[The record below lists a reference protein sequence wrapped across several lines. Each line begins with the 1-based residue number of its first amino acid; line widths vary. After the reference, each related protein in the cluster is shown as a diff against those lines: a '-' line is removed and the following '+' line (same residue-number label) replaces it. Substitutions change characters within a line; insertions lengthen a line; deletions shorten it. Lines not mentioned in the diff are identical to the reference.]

1 MKAIGKFVKNR
12 SVFFW
17 IVMVQIFVF
26 SIITLSV
33 DFKPAAVASWFGA
46 FANSPVAVPAIIGIY
61 TLAAFV
67 NAPQWM
73 LHAGVVLT
81 FGPVMGAGIAWL
93 ATMVSASFD
102 FWLGQRLGAQRI
114 DRMSGGALAKF
125 MHLIKDNG
133 FLASLI
139 VRIVPTGPFVV
150 VNLAA
155 GVTRMKFSSFL
166 LGTGIGII
174 PKIALVA
181 SVSEGVKGSVTG
193 KGPLYIAVVIAIAL
207 AWMGIIYFAGSRLK
221 RKMAQKPDIQPELKV
236 GTTNKSKK

>member
-1 MKAIGKFVKNR
+1 MKALRKFIKKR

-33 DFKPAAVASWFGA
+33 DFKPEAVAGWFGA
-46 FANSPVAVPAIIGIY
+46 FANSPFAVPAIIGIY

-73 LHAGVVLT
+73 LHGGVILT
-81 FGPVMGAGIAWL
+81 FGPFTGSVIAWV

-102 FWLGQRLGAQRI
+102 FWLGRRLGAERI
-114 DRMSGGALAKF
+114 DKMSGGVLAKF

-155 GVTRMKFSSFL
+155 GVTRMKFSSFF
-166 LGTGIGII
+166 LGTGVGII

-181 SVSEGVKGSVTG
+181 SVSEGVKGTVTG
-193 KGPLYIAVVIAIAL
+193 KGPLYIAVVVGIAVV
-207 AWMGIIYFAGSRLK
+207 WMGVIYIAGSRLK
-221 RKMAQKPDIQPELKV
+221 RKMDLDTENKTAIEDK
-236 GTTNKSKK
+236 TNN

>member
-1 MKAIGKFVKNR
+1 M
-12 SVFFW
+12 FFW

-33 DFKPAAVASWFGA
+33 DFKPEAVAGWFGA
-46 FANSPVAVPAIIGIY
+46 FANSPFAVPAIIGIY

-73 LHAGVVLT
+73 LHGGVILT
-81 FGPVMGAGIAWL
+81 FGPFTGSVIAWV

-102 FWLGQRLGAQRI
+102 FWLGRRLGAERI
-114 DRMSGGALAKF
+114 DKMSGGVLAKF

-155 GVTRMKFSSFL
+155 GVTRMKFSSFF
-166 LGTGIGII
+166 LGTGVGII

-181 SVSEGVKGSVTG
+181 SVSEGVKGTVTG
-193 KGPLYIAVVIAIAL
+193 KGPLYIAVVVGIAVV
-207 AWMGIIYFAGSRLK
+207 WMGVIYIAGSRLK
-221 RKMAQKPDIQPELKV
+221 RKMDLDTENKTAIEDK
-236 GTTNKSKK
+236 TNN

>member
-1 MKAIGKFVKNR
+1 
-12 SVFFW
+12 
-17 IVMVQIFVF
+17 MVQIFVF

-33 DFKPAAVASWFGA
+33 DFKPESVASWFGA
-46 FANSPVAVPAIIGIY
+46 FANSPFALPAIIGIY

-73 LHAGVVLT
+73 LHGGVILT
-81 FGPVMGAGIAWL
+81 LGPFLGSAIAWV

-102 FWLGQRLGAQRI
+102 FWLGRRLGAERI
-114 DRMSGGALAKF
+114 DKMSGGVLAKF

-155 GVTRMKFSSFL
+155 GVTRMKFSSFF

-181 SVSEGVKGSVTG
+181 SVSEGVKGTVTG
-193 KGPLYIAVVIAIAL
+193 KGPIYIAIVVGIAL
-207 AWMGIIYFAGSRLK
+207 VWMGIIYVAGSRLK
-221 RKMAQKPDIQPELKV
+221 RKIAADNEAK
-236 GTTNKSKK
+236 TTIEDKSND

>member
-1 MKAIGKFVKNR
+1 VKNPLHIFKNR

-17 IVMVQIFVF
+17 IIVVQIFVF

-33 DFKPAAVASWFGA
+33 DFKPESVAGWFGA
-46 FANSPVAVPAIIGIY
+46 FANSPVAVLAIIVIY

-73 LHAGVVLT
+73 LHGGVVLT
-81 FGPVMGAGIAWL
+81 FGPIWGSLIAWT

-102 FWLGQRLGAQRI
+102 FWLGRRLGAERI
-114 DRMSGGALAKF
+114 DKMSGGVLAKF

-155 GVTRMKFSSFL
+155 GVTRMKFASFL

-181 SVSEGVKGSVTG
+181 SVSEGMRGTVTG
-193 KGPLYIAVVIAIAL
+193 KGPLYIAIVVGIAL
-207 AWMGIIYFAGSRLK
+207 VWMGIIYVAGSRLK
-221 RKMAQKPDIQPELKV
+221 RKMVADREAKTAIES
-236 GTTNKSKK
+236 KSKN

>member
-1 MKAIGKFVKNR
+1 MKALRKFVANR

-17 IVMVQIFVF
+17 IVIVQIFVF

-33 DFKPAAVASWFGA
+33 DFKPQSVASWFAA
-46 FANSPVAVPAIIGIY
+46 FADSPAAIPAIVLIY

-81 FGPVMGAGIAWL
+81 FGPVFGSGIAWM

-102 FWLGQRLGAQRI
+102 FWLGQRLGAERI
-114 DRMSGGALAKF
+114 DKMSGGVLAKF
-125 MHLIKDNG
+125 IHLIRDNG
-133 FLASLI
+133 FLASLL

-155 GVTRMKFSSFL
+155 GVTRMKFTSFL

-181 SVSEGVKGSVTG
+181 SLSEGVKGTVTG
-193 KGPLYIAVVIAIAL
+193 KGPLYIAMVVGIAL
-207 AWMGIIYFAGSRLK
+207 VWMGVIYIAGSRLK
-221 RKMAQKPDIQPELKV
+221 RKMAQKQDVKPAMTD
-236 GTTNKSKK
+236 KSIK